1 MTNKDF
7 YPHQRDAIRK
17 MKNGC
22 VLVGGVGSG
31 KSRTAIGYYLLREAK
46 AVTDSRGNILSLSNP
61 LDIYIITTARKRDT
75 LDWLQEAAV
84 FGLSDDRSL
93 SISEVKVTVDSWS
106 MIEKYEK
113 VTGAFF
119 IFDEQR
125 AIGSGKWGKKFI
137 KIAKANRWIML
148 SATPGDTWLDYANLF
163 IANGFYKHKTE
174 FISEHV
180 VFSRFSKFPKVE
192 RYINCERLV
201 RYRDSIV
208 VPMPFERDTVRH
220 ELTIKPKYDAAE
232 YKRVLDIRR
241 DPRTNLPMQN
251 AGQLCYALRYVVN
264 KDLSRA
270 DAIKKLTEKH
280 DRLIVFYNFIYELDI
295 LREMCEELEINY
307 AEWNG
312 ERHESIPST
321 KRWIYLVQYTAGAE
335 GWNCISTNVVV
346 FYSQNYSYKIMAQSA
361 GRIDR
366 LNTKYIDLY
375 YYHLISDASIDKAIS
390 RTLAKKETFN
400 EKLFAESQK

>member
-1 MTNKDF
+1 
-7 YPHQRDAIRK
+7 
-17 MKNGC
+17 
-22 VLVGGVGSG
+22 
-31 KSRTAIGYYLLREAK
+31 
-46 AVTDSRGNILSLSNP
+46 
-61 LDIYIITTARKRDT
+61 
-75 LDWLQEAAV
+75 
-84 FGLSDDRSL
+84 
-93 SISEVKVTVDSWS
+93 

-220 ELTIKPKYDAAE
+220 ELTIKPKYDASE

-264 KDLSRA
+264 KDPSRA